1 MPSLKDLRNRISSV
15 KSTKK
20 ITSAMKMVAAAKL
33 KKAQDNAI
41 AARPYAERM
50 SKIISSL
57 KKNSNFSSDSPSLIT
72 GTGINKKVLLLVCSA
87 DRGLCGGFNSSI
99 IKYTNKIVKKYKTE
113 GKEVKFIFIG
123 KKAKN
128 ALIKQYKNDIV
139 EFFTDVASPE
149 VDFEQV
155 KKIRNLIIENF
166 NKSVFDRCEIVYTKF
181 LSAISQEV
189 KMDQL
194 VPLNNESER
203 FSDEKEVSN
212 ALVYDFEPSE
222 EEILESIVPENL
234 AMQILTGL
242 LESTASEHGSRMTA
256 MDNATRNANDKI
268 DDLTMF
274 YNRSRQAVITKEL
287 IEIISGAE
295 AI

>member
-57 KKNSNFSSDSPSLIT
+57 KKNSNFSNDNPSLIT
-72 GTGINKKVLLLVCSA
+72 GTGINKKVLLLICSA

-99 IKYTNKIVKKYKTE
+99 IKHTNKIVKKYKTE

-128 ALIKQYKNDIV
+128 ALVKQYKNEIV

-166 NKSVFDRCEIVYTKF
+166 HKSVFDRCEIVYTKF

-194 VPLNNESER
+194 IPLNNESER
-203 FSDEKEVSN
+203 FSEEKEVSN
-212 ALVYDFEPSE
+212 ELVYDFEPSE
-222 EEILESIVPENL
+222 EEILESIIPENL

>member
-33 KKAQDNAI
+33 KKAQDNAM

-50 SKIISSL
+50 SSIISSL
-57 KKNSNFSSDSPSLIT
+57 TKNSSLSNESPSLVS
-72 GTGINKKVLLLVCSA
+72 GTGIDKNILLVVCSA
-87 DRGLCGGFNSSI
+87 DRGLCGGFNSTI
-99 IKYTNKIVKKYKTE
+99 IKYTNKIVKKIKNE
-113 GKEVKFIFIG
+113 GKEVKFIFVG
-123 KKAKN
+123 KKVKN
-128 ALIKQYKNDIV
+128 ALIKQYKNDTI
-139 EFFTDVASPE
+139 EIFTDVASPD
-149 VDFEQV
+149 VDFNLV
-155 KKIRNLIIENF
+155 KEIRNSIVKNF
-166 NKSVFDRCEIVYTKF
+166 HKGVFDRCEIIYTRF
-181 LSAISQEV
+181 ISAISQEV
-189 KMDQL
+189 KMVQMI
-194 VPLNNESER
+194 PLKNIKEEVFSEKDESEQLIY
-203 FSDEKEVSN
+203 E
-212 ALVYDFEPSE
+212 FEPSE
-222 EEILESIVPENL
+222 EEILKNIIPQNL
-234 AMQILTGL
+234 AVQILTGL

>member
-1 MPSLKDLRNRISSV
+1 MPSLKDLRSRIASV

-50 SKIISSL
+50 KKIIESL
-57 KKNSNFSSDSPSLIT
+57 SANSNPTSDKPSLIR
-72 GTGINKKVLLLVCSA
+72 GTKNIKNVLLVVCSA

-99 IKYTNKIVKKYKTE
+99 IKFTKKMTREIQEHGSK
-113 GKEVKFIFIG
+113 VKFLFIG
-123 KKAKN
+123 KKASN
-128 ALIKQYKNDIV
+128 AFKREFKNDV
-139 EFFTDVASPE
+139 LNNFSDVANPT
-149 VDFEQV
+149 VDFETV
-155 KKIRNLIIENF
+155 SNIRNNIIEYF
-166 NKSVFDRCEIVYTKF
+166 KDGKFDKCELIFTKF
-181 LSAISQEV
+181 KSAISQEV
-189 KMDQL
+189 KNVQII
-194 VPLNNESER
+194 PLESDSSTNQSHDDK
-203 FSDEKEVSN
+203 FTS
-212 ALVYDFEPSE
+212 ALYEFEPSE
-222 EEILESIVPENL
+222 EEILENIIPQNI
-234 AMQILTGL
+234 AIQIFTGL
-242 LESTASEHGSRMTA
+242 LESSASEHGSRMTA

>member
-57 KKNSNFSSDSPSLIT
+57 KKNSNFSNDNPSLIT

-99 IKYTNKIVKKYKTE
+99 IKHTNKIVKKYKTE

-128 ALIKQYKNDIV
+128 ALVKQYKNDIV

-166 NKSVFDRCEIVYTKF
+166 HKSVFDRCEIVYTKF

-194 VPLNNESER
+194 IPLNNESER
-203 FSDEKEVSN
+203 FSEEKEVSN
-212 ALVYDFEPSE
+212 ELVYDFEPSE
-222 EEILESIVPENL
+222 EEILESIIPENL

>member
-57 KKNSNFSSDSPSLIT
+57 KKNSNFSNDNPSLIT

-99 IKYTNKIVKKYKTE
+99 IKHTNKIVKKYKTE

-128 ALIKQYKNDIV
+128 ALVKQYKNDIV

-155 KKIRNLIIENF
+155 KKIRNLIIKKF
-166 NKSVFDRCEIVYTKF
+166 HKSVFDRCEIVYTKF

-194 VPLNNESER
+194 IPLNNESER
-203 FSDEKEVSN
+203 FSEEKEVSN
-212 ALVYDFEPSE
+212 ELVYDFEPSE
-222 EEILESIVPENL
+222 EEILESIIPENL

>member
-41 AARPYAERM
+41 SARPYADRM
-50 SKIISSL
+50 QNIINSIS
-57 KKNSNFSSDSPSLIT
+57 KNSNINFQFPSLIS
-72 GTGINKKVLLLVCSA
+72 GTGENKKILLIVCSA

-99 IKYTNKIVKKYKTE
+99 IRYTKKKVDALIKD

-123 KKAKN
+123 KKANN
-128 ALIKQYKNDIV
+128 ALKRSFEKNTLNI
-139 EFFTDVASPE
+139 FTDISNPNI
-149 VDFEQV
+149 DF
-155 KKIRNLIIENF
+155 NLITEVRDSIIDHF
-166 NKSVFDRCEIVYTKF
+166 NNGLFDSCELIFTKF
-181 LSAISQEV
+181 ISAISQKVE
-189 KMDQL
+189 KMQII
-194 VPLNNESER
+194 PLENNMNVIESNNVDKKNSIYE
-203 FSDEKEVSN
+203 
-212 ALVYDFEPSE
+212 FEPNE
-222 EEILESIVPENL
+222 EEILEKIVPQNI
-234 AMQILTGL
+234 AIQIFTGL
-242 LESTASEHGSRMTA
+242 LESSASEQGARMTA
-256 MDNATRNANDKI
+256 MDNATRNANEKI